1 MVLKHYLEIKM
12 KTTLS
17 EALLKEL
24 GRHNQINKYILE
36 QDVPAEDEPVGTETP
51 TPLGGETPTP
61 PPSDMTLGGVTP
73 DATDTTPGAGEPV
86 DIENDPD
93 VEEITGGETNTTTDD
108 TESDTESGTEE
119 LDITEL
125 VKSQKDIQQKQ
136 EDYISM
142 MTSKLDDLEQK
153 LSQMDNIFQK
163 INNIEAN
170 LERYR
175 PKSPEEKLQL
185 RSLDSYPFNQKLT
198 DFFTEKSEDM
208 EKTGKN
214 QYILRPEDIE
224 DVDTR
229 QIRKTFDQGLSN

>member
-1 MVLKHYLEIKM
+1 M

-24 GRHNQINKYILE
+24 GRHNQINNYIRE
-36 QDVPAEDEPVGTETP
+36 QEEPPVEEPVGAETP
-51 TPLGGETPTP
+51 APIGGETTPPP

-73 DATDTTPGAGEPV
+73 EAGETTPGAGEPI
-86 DIENDPD
+86 DIANDPD
-93 VEEITGGETNTTTDD
+93 VEEITDDGETVTDTKSDTTTD
-108 TESDTESGTEE
+108 TETGTEE

-125 VKSQKDIQQKQ
+125 VKTQKDIQQKQ
-136 EDYISM
+136 EDYISL

-163 INNIEAN
+163 INDIETKV
-170 LERYR
+170 EKYR

-214 QYILRPEDIE
+214 EYILRPEDVE
-224 DVDTR
+224 DVDSR
-229 QIRKTFDQGLSN
+229 QIRKSFDLGLGN